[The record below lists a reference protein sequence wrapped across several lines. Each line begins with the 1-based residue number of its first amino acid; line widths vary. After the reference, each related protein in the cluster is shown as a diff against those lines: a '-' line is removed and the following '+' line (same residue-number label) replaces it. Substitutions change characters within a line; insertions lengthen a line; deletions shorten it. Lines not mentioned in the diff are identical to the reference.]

1 MLLDSIFRP
10 FVERRPVCVMA
21 RAALQRVLSP
31 EHIDALFE
39 RTAERQYT
47 RALLFSSVVDLMA
60 QVVVRLQPSVHA
72 AHQALEGRLGVSD
85 QAVYDKLQSVEPR
98 ISAELVRDS
107 AEQVRGVV
115 RELGAT
121 FPNWLP
127 RYRAKVLD
135 GNHLSATEHR
145 IEELR
150 TIWDAP
156 LPGKVLVVLDQA
168 HMLATKVF
176 LTEDG
181 HAQERSLID
190 EVLDSVDAGDLWI
203 ADRNFCTI
211 RFMFGIFLRRGA
223 FLIRQH
229 GQVKGELI
237 GSRKACGHCST
248 GRVYEQ
254 ALRLTDADG
263 TEHVVRR
270 ITVIL
275 KVPTRDGDTELHL
288 LTNIPAEAATAA
300 RVAEL
305 YRGRWTIETVFLELQ
320 QTLDGEINT
329 LGYPKAAL
337 FAFCLALMVF
347 NAVSLMKAA
356 LRAVHGRKK
365 VNEEVSGYYL
375 SLEIQQTYDGMMIAV
390 PDEHWIVFG
399 EMTDAQFAR
408 ILKDLAGHVNLSKY
422 RKHPRGPKKPPPKKT
437 KYKNGGH
444 VSTARILAER
454 KQ

>member
-229 GQVKGELI
+229 GQVTHPVNVAFPQ
-237 GSRKACGHCST
+237 R
-248 GRVYEQ
+248 
-254 ALRLTDADG
+254 
-263 TEHVVRR
+263 
-270 ITVIL
+270 
-275 KVPTRDGDTELHL
+275 HL
-288 LTNIPAEAATAA
+288 LGGPA
-300 RVAEL
+300 
-305 YRGRWTIETVFLELQ
+305 
-320 QTLDGEINT
+320 D
-329 LGYPKAAL
+329 
-337 FAFCLALMVF
+337 
-347 NAVSLMKAA
+347 
-356 LRAVHGRKK
+356 
-365 VNEEVSGYYL
+365 
-375 SLEIQQTYDGMMIAV
+375 
-390 PDEHWIVFG
+390 
-399 EMTDAQFAR
+399 
-408 ILKDLAGHVNLSKY
+408 AGHAGVLGV
-422 RKHPRGPKKPPPKKT
+422 RVDDPA
-437 KYKNGGH
+437 
-444 VSTARILAER
+444 V
-454 KQ
+454 